1 MKREI
6 VRTTIS
12 IDTRIMEDLKIE
24 AIKKKTTVSRLLEE
38 ILIKRKPKLKN
49 K

>member
-24 AIKKKTTVSRLLEE
+24 AIKKKTTVSRLLEK
-38 ILIKRKPKLKN
+38 ILIERKPKLKN
-49 K
+49 E

>member
-24 AIKKKTTVSRLLEE
+24 YIE
-38 ILIKRKPKLKN
+38 IEN
-49 K
+49 

>member
-38 ILIKRKPKLKN
+38 ILIERKPKLKN